1 MANRIV
7 AVAPSGG
14 AVASPIVPVPRL
26 DRRSAGTVGLAVLPV
41 VVAVVRLLV
50 AHRAPLGDNG
60 LIALRAH
67 DVLSADHPWFGTWTS
82 ASLSAGVD
90 VNNPSPLHFDALAL
104 FVKPF
109 GVSAGAVLGAGF
121 LNAAA
126 IAVAVRQGYHFAARR
141 GEVMM
146 ALAAVALSFTLGS
159 EMLADPWQPHNLV
172 LPFFAFLA
180 SCVALASGR
189 WASAPWAVVIGSL
202 VMGAHLSFTYVV
214 LLVLLA
220 SLVAAWRRSP
230 EGLRRGVLA
239 VVVSGLVAWSQP
251 IIEQLFGAGRGNLGR
266 MLQATGGNQDS
277 LGLPLGVRLV
287 GQVLVSP
294 PWWLRPSFTS
304 AIPETGYSTDGVL
317 RPHGLLNAAWA
328 ALGVVVVL
336 AVLLGLVVTAWR
348 AGRHVESAPLL
359 VATVG
364 LLAALGTATVM
375 PAGVLGLAPHQ
386 VRWMWPIAALV
397 WVAVANSLDLRVVRA
412 RVPAAARAQVV
423 LGAVVVLVVANL
435 PAHSS
440 DLGPYD
446 SRAANGAIRSLM
458 AQVEAVGL
466 PGPTYF
472 DGSNLVFAE
481 PYSGPVLAAL
491 AEAGE
496 PIRAGDASFARQ
508 LGEHRRRQ
516 GDERYA
522 LQVRSGDGAHDVVEG
537 ETVLASATGPAG
549 TPVEVVLIDLSV
561 SGG

>member
-1 MANRIV
+1 MV
-7 AVAPSGG
+7 HSGG
-14 AVASPIVPVPRL
+14 AVASPFVPVPRF
-26 DRRSAGTVGLAVLPV
+26 DRRSAGIIGVAVLPV
-41 VVAVVRLLV
+41 VVAVVRLLL

-60 LIALRAH
+60 LIALRAG
-67 DVLSADHPWFGTWTS
+67 DVFTADHPWFGTWTS
-82 ASLSAGVD
+82 ASLSTGVD

-126 IAVAVRQGYHFAARR
+126 IVVAIRQGFHFAARR
-141 GEVMM
+141 GEAMM
-146 ALAAVALSFTLGS
+146 AVAAVALSFTLGS

-220 SLVAAWRRSP
+220 SLLAAWRREP
-230 EGLRRGVLA
+230 GGLRRGVVL
-239 VVVSGLVAWSQP
+239 VLVSGLVAWAQP
-251 IIEQLFGAGRGNLGR
+251 IIEQFFGAGRGNLGR
-266 MLQATGGNQDS
+266 MLQATGGNQDA

-304 AIPETGYSTDGVL
+304 AIPETGYSSDGAL
-317 RPHGLLNAAWA
+317 RPVGLLSATWA
-328 ALGVVVVL
+328 GLGVL
-336 AVLLGLVVTAWR
+336 AVLTVLVWLLVTSWR
-348 AGRHVESAPLL
+348 SDRRAESTPLL
-359 VATVG
+359 VATVA

-386 VRWMWPIAALV
+386 VRWMWPIAAMV
-397 WVAVANSLDLRVVRA
+397 WVAIANSIDLRVIGSRQSASA
-412 RVPAAARAQVV
+412 RRRVSV
-423 LGAVVVLVVANL
+423 AVVVLWCVANL
-435 PAHSS
+435 PAHTS

-446 SRAANGAIRSLM
+446 SRAANGAIRTLM
-458 AQVEAVGL
+458 AQVEAAGL

-491 AEAGE
+491 
-496 PIRAGDASFARQ
+496 
-508 LGEHRRRQ
+508 
-516 GDERYA
+516 
-522 LQVRSGDGAHDVVEG
+522 
-537 ETVLASATGPAG
+537 
-549 TPVEVVLIDLSV
+549 
-561 SGG
+561 